1 MQLNH
6 LFSLFL
12 FLKYSLDLIILIV
25 KCRYIRF
32 LVLYYLKVIKYM
44 YFMEATKKVT
54 IIPTNRGL
62 LLVSVVSVGFTLFF
76 FIFVPSLLL

>member
-1 MQLNH
+1 
-6 LFSLFL
+6 
-12 FLKYSLDLIILIV
+12 
-25 KCRYIRF
+25 
-32 LVLYYLKVIKYM
+32 M